1 MCSVRSTLAIVVNM
15 TDIELTDCP
24 NRHKR
29 LQNTYPSR
37 CLLGV
42 FDVAG
47 VGFAL
52 FSSLDVESEDTDA
65 KSSFKN
71 QTKTSWIRRHQTTRN
86 MFVLVS
92 TWYSYALKIHYRHA
106 ASLSNV
112 GWPDIIN
119 LGKRKKTQ
127 NKTPKTTLFADF
139 LNANPGGGG

>member
-71 QTKTSWIRRHQTTRN
+71 QTKTS
-86 MFVLVS
+86 
-92 TWYSYALKIHYRHA
+92 
-106 ASLSNV
+106 
-112 GWPDIIN
+112 
-119 LGKRKKTQ
+119 
-127 NKTPKTTLFADF
+127 
-139 LNANPGGGG
+139 

>member
-24 NRHKR
+24 HRHKR
-29 LQNTYPSR
+29 LQTTYPSR

-52 FSSLDVESEDTDA
+52 FSSLDVDSEDTDA

-71 QTKTSWIRRHQTTRN
+71 QTKKHHEFVDIRQREIC
-86 MFVLVS
+86 L
-92 TWYSYALKIHYRHA
+92 Y
-106 ASLSNV
+106 
-112 GWPDIIN
+112 
-119 LGKRKKTQ
+119 
-127 NKTPKTTLFADF
+127 LFRLDTAMH
-139 LNANPGGGG
+139 

>member
-1 MCSVRSTLAIVVNM
+1 MCSLRSTLAIVVNM

-29 LQNTYPSR
+29 LQTTYPSR

-52 FSSLDVESEDTDA
+52 FSSLDVDSEDTDA

-71 QTKTSWIRRHQTTRN
+71 QTKNIMNSSTSDNEKYVCTCFDLIQLCIENTLQARSITFECGVARHN
-86 MFVLVS
+86 
-92 TWYSYALKIHYRHA
+92 
-106 ASLSNV
+106 
-112 GWPDIIN
+112 
-119 LGKRKKTQ
+119 
-127 NKTPKTTLFADF
+127 
-139 LNANPGGGG
+139 